1 MISSNPLT
9 TQNSTLFYRYYVF
22 SFTALGRGYD
32 HPLPRMPFLLRSW
45 QVSTHPWDSCQA
57 TLTSLVWLESPFS
70 LSSEVLIVP
79 KLAIPSQPTVLG
91 WHVAGA
97 QSTFAE
103 WMNLKWSTV
112 GRMKKVPGDFA
123 IGWTSTSKRLLSDH
137 ICTGTPLA
145 LSLFLFAQHFYP
157 FLSLGSHRNFTSF

>member
-1 MISSNPLT
+1 MT
-9 TQNSTLFYRYYVF
+9 TPCLECL
-22 SFTALGRGYD
+22 SFCILGRFPPILD
-32 HPLPRMPFLLRSW
+32 SPVPSHFDLPGR
-45 QVSTHPWDSCQA
+45 
-57 TLTSLVWLESPFS
+57 LESPFS

-79 KLAIPSQPTVLG
+79 KLAIPPQPTVLG

-103 WMNLKWSTV
+103 WINWKWSTV

-157 FLSLGSHRNFTSF
+157 FLGLGSHRNFTSFQLRGVGMYQFPHL